1 MGDAATPA
9 GDGARRVLGIDP
21 GLAATG
27 WGLVAG
33 GARDAEALGHGVIRT
48 SRSRSRAERLHAIH
62 EGLRALIAEHRP
74 HELAIELPY
83 VAANARSAFAIG
95 EARAAALIA
104 AAAQGLEVFEYQP
117 SAVKAAV
124 AGYGGAPKEQVQAMV
139 AAQLGLG
146 APPQPPDAADALA
159 IALTRLAEA
168 SAGALAAGAP

>member
-1 MGDAATPA
+1 MGDAPTPA
-9 GDGARRVLGIDP
+9 PDGARRVIGIDP

-27 WGLVAG
+27 WGVVAG
-33 GARDAEALGHGVIRT
+33 GARDAESLAHGVIRT

-62 EGLRALIAEHRP
+62 ERLRELIAEHRP

-95 EARAAALIA
+95 EARAAAMIA
-104 AAAQGLEVFEYQP
+104 AAAHGLEVFEYQP

-146 APPQPPDAADALA
+146 SPPQPLDAADALA

-168 SAGALAAGAP
+168 SAGALAAGAR